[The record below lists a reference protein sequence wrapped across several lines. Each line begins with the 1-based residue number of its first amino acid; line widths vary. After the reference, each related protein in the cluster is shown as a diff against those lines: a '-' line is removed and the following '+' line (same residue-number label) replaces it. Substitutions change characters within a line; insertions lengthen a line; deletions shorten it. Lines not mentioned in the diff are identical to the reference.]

1 MRIEELEQ
9 RVREVG
15 SEVEGEK
22 VVTRRLYDQ
31 AVRTADQVGALRSEV
46 ATARID
52 IQAVG
57 SQVDHMVQEVVQ
69 VSAALRTH
77 GLRLEALTRDIG
89 LLRSDATELRRGQ
102 EEIHV
107 RLDRHEDRFDALQG
121 SVDALQRAVDVLR
134 AGQQEIDLRLNRYEE
149 RFEALHGAVDAV
161 GDGQDDINRKLDTLV
176 AAVASRG
183 PAHDGGHAI

>member
-1 MRIEELEQ
+1 MVRIEELEQ

-22 VVTRRLYDQ
+22 LVTRRLYDQ

-46 ATARID
+46 GTARVD

-57 SQVDHMVQEVVQ
+57 SQVDHMAHEVVQ

-77 GLRLEALTRDIG
+77 GLRLESLTRDIG
-89 LLRSDATELRRGQ
+89 LLRNDASELRRGQ

-107 RLDRHEDRFDALQG
+107 RLDRHEERLDALQAA
-121 SVDALQRAVDVLR
+121 VDAVR
-134 AGQQEIDLRLNRYEE
+134 AGQEEIHVRLTRYEE
-149 RFEALHGAVDAV
+149 RLGALQA
-161 GDGQDDINRKLDTLV
+161 GQDEIHRKLDALI
-176 AAVASRG
+176 AAVAPRG
-183 PAHDGGHAI
+183 PAP